1 MKLGLLRKTPAVL
14 ATWMISLCCL
24 ALSPVLMAEE
34 SDEAGVD
41 RLRAAMADLDTLQA
55 GFEQTVLDSEFTVD
69 EIASGTFAVKRPGR
83 FRWDYQDPFE
93 QLIISDGEEM
103 WIYEPDME
111 QASVQPM
118 DETLAASPAMLLTG
132 RGDLED
138 SFEIEAEGRQGNLY
152 WYRLIPRIQ
161 DSEFEV
167 VRIAL
172 GEETVELM
180 ELRDNLGQTTRIE
193 FHSIQLNPSLDD
205 EQFQFTPPDGVDVI
219 GR

>member
-1 MKLGLLRKTPAVL
+1 MPRFQISRWTHGLALALVLPALMLPGTVL
-14 ATWMISLCCL
+14 A
-24 ALSPVLMAEE
+24 E
-34 SDEAGVD
+34 SEAGDAAPLKQALD
-41 RLRAAMADLDTLQA
+41 RLETLQA

-69 EIASGTFAVKRPGR
+69 EVSSGTFAIKRPGR
-83 FRWDYQDPFE
+83 FRWDYQTPFE

-118 DETLAASPAMLLTG
+118 DETLATSPAMLLTG

-138 SFEIEAEGRQGNLY
+138 SFRIEDDGVQGELH
-152 WYRLIPRIQ
+152 WFRLTPRVQ

-172 GEETVELM
+172 GDETVELM

-193 FHSIQLNPSLDD
+193 FHSIQHNPDLDD
-205 EQFQFTPPDGVDVI
+205 SLFQFTPPDGVDVI